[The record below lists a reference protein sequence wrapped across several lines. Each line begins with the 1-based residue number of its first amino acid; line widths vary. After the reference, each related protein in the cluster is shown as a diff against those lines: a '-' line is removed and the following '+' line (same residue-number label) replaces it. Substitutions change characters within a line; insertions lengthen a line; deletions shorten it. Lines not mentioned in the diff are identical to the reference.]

1 MFMFKPVDE
10 TNADLSTTKKIIFT
24 GLDNGGKSSIILAL
38 QRTLANL
45 ATLGPTKMVDRTTFD
60 YLGYK
65 ISNHDLG
72 GQKKYLITY
81 LKQPGKYF
89 LDTAVIIY
97 VIDIQEPNRY
107 DESISYFKDVLT
119 ELVALNTTPQIYVFF
134 HKAEKILLHGD
145 PETDKELEGAG
156 MQHVKQLEKSIR
168 DINGGRFKLEFKITT
183 IFDLWSITSAFSD
196 IMLKIFPQSVLL
208 DKALGEF
215 ASSNQL
221 DALLLLDSN
230 SLNLGTYYRNK
241 DSQDIVRSSTPY
253 FLTLLDSWKPFKI
266 GSQRK
271 QMKVTLNEYAFFFK
285 EIRQAN
291 PSAKN
296 KDAYISF
303 YFLAMTTNTKF
314 EVERLEDFSKMV
326 LGILKI

>member
-45 ATLGPTKMVDRTTFD
+45 AVLGPTKMVDRTTFD

-97 VIDIQEPNRY
+97 VIDIQEPNRFV
-107 DESISYFKDVLT
+107 ETVSYFKDVLA
-119 ELVALNTTPQIYVFF
+119 ELVTLKTNPQIYVFF

-145 PETDKELEGAG
+145 PETEKDIEGTG
-156 MQHVKQLEKSIR
+156 MQRVKQLEK
-168 DINGGRFKLEFKITT
+168 DITEINDKRFKLDFKITT

-271 QMKVTLNEYAFFFK
+271 QMKVTLNEYAFYFK
-285 EIRQAN
+285 EIRQPT
-291 PSAKN
+291 PSSKN
-296 KDAYISF
+296 KDAYVSF
-303 YFLAMTTNTKF
+303 YFLAMTTNAKF
-314 EVERLEDFSKMV
+314 DVERLEDFSKMV

>member
-1 MFMFKPVDE
+1 MFKSIDE
-10 TNADLSTTKKIIFT
+10 TKSNDILPSKKIIFT

-45 ATLGPTKMVDRTTFD
+45 ATLAPTKMVDRMVFD

-65 ISNHDLG
+65 ITNHDLG

-89 LDTAVIIY
+89 IDASVVIY
-97 VIDIQEPNRY
+97 VIDIQDTSRQE
-107 DESISYFKDVLT
+107 ESLSYFKDVLA
-119 ELVALNTTPQIYVFF
+119 ELVALQIKPLIFVLF
-134 HKAEKILLHGD
+134 HKAEKILLQGD
-145 PETDKELEGAG
+145 PETEKELEGSG
-156 MQHVKQLEKSIR
+156 MQRVKQLEKTIME
-168 DINGGRFKLEFKITT
+168 INAGRFKIDFKITT
-183 IFDLWSITSAFSD
+183 IFDLWSIMSAFSD
-196 IMLKIFPQSVLL
+196 IMLSIFPQSVLL
-208 DKALGEF
+208 DKTLGEY
-215 ASSNQL
+215 ASANQL

-230 SLNLGTYYRNK
+230 SLHLGAYYRNK

-271 QMKVTLNEYAFFFK
+271 QMKVTLNEYTFYFK
-285 EIRQAN
+285 EIRQPI
-291 PSAKN
+291 PSAKD

-303 YFLAMTTNTKF
+303 YFLAMTTNSKF
-314 EVERLEDFSKMV
+314 DVDRLEDFSKMI
-326 LGILKI
+326 LGILKM

>member
-1 MFMFKPVDE
+1 MFKPVDE
-10 TNADLSTTKKIIFT
+10 TNADNLPTKKIIFT

-45 ATLGPTKMVDRTTFD
+45 ATLAPTKMVDRTVFD

-65 ISNHDLG
+65 ITNHDLG

-89 LDTAVIIY
+89 LDTAVVIY
-97 VIDIQEPNRY
+97 VIDIQDTSRQ
-107 DESISYFKDVLT
+107 DETLSYFKDVLA
-119 ELVALNTTPQIYVFF
+119 ELTTLKTNPLIYVLF
-134 HKAEKILLHGD
+134 HKAEKILLQGD
-145 PETDKELEGAG
+145 PETENDLEGSG
-156 MQHVKQLEKSIR
+156 MQRIKQLEKAITE
-168 DINGGRFKLEFKITT
+168 INAGRFKVDFKITT

-208 DKALGEF
+208 DKTLAEY

-230 SLNLGTYYRNK
+230 SLNLGAFYRNK

-285 EIRQAN
+285 EIRQPT
-291 PSAKN
+291 PSSKN

-303 YFLAMTTNTKF
+303 YFLAMTTNSKF
-314 EVERLEDFSKMV
+314 DVDRLDDFSKMI
-326 LGILKI
+326 LGILKM

>member
-1 MFMFKPVDE
+1 MFKPVDE
-10 TNADLSTTKKIIFT
+10 TNADNVPSKKIIFT

-45 ATLGPTKMVDRTTFD
+45 ATLGPTKMVDRTVFD

-89 LDTAVIIY
+89 LDAAVVNY
-97 VIDIQEPNRY
+97 VIDVQEINRY
-107 DESISYFKDVLT
+107 DESISYFKDVLA
-119 ELVALNTTPQIYVFF
+119 ELVELKTNPLVYVFF
-134 HKAEKILLHGD
+134 HKAEKILLQGD
-145 PETDKELEGAG
+145 LETEKDLEGAG
-156 MQHVKQLEKSIR
+156 MQRIKQLEKAIME
-168 DINGGRFKLEFKITT
+168 INAGRFKVDFKITT

-215 ASSNQL
+215 ASANQL

-230 SLNLGTYYRNK
+230 SLNMGAYYRNK
-241 DSQDIVRSSTPY
+241 DANDIVRSSTPY

-271 QMKVTLNEYAFFFK
+271 HMKVTLNEFAFYFR
-285 EIRQAN
+285 EIRQPI

-296 KDAYISF
+296 KDAFLSF

-314 EVERLEDFSKMV
+314 DVDRLEDFSKMV

>member
-1 MFMFKPVDE
+1 MFKPVDE
-10 TNADLSTTKKIIFT
+10 TNADQIPSKKIIFT
-24 GLDNGGKSSIILAL
+24 GLDNSGKSSIILAL

-45 ATLGPTKMVDRTTFD
+45 ATLGPTKMVERSTFD

-65 ISNHDLG
+65 ISTHDLG

-89 LDTAVIIY
+89 LDTAVVIY
-97 VIDIQEPNRY
+97 VIDIQETSRY
-107 DESISYFKDVLT
+107 EESISYFKDVPA
-119 ELVALNTTPQIYVFF
+119 ELVTLKTHPQIYIFF
-134 HKAEKILLHGD
+134 HKAEKILLQGD
-145 PETDKELEGAG
+145 PETEKELPGSG
-156 MQHVKQLEKSIR
+156 MQRVKQLEKI
-168 DINGGRFKLEFKITT
+168 IAEANGGRFKVEYKLTT

-208 DKALGEF
+208 DKALGEY

-230 SLNLGTYYRNK
+230 SLNLGTWYRNK

-285 EIRQAN
+285 EIRQPA
-291 PSAKN
+291 PSPKN
-296 KDAYISF
+296 KDGFLSF

-314 EVERLEDFSKMV
+314 DVDRLEDFSKMI
-326 LGILKI
+326 LGILKT

>member
-1 MFMFKPVDE
+1 MFKPVDE
-10 TNADLSTTKKIIFT
+10 TNADQVPTKKMIFT

-45 ATLGPTKMVDRTTFD
+45 ATLAPTKMVDRTVFD
-60 YLGYK
+60 YLGYR

-89 LDTAVIIY
+89 IDTSVIIY
-97 VIDIQEPNRY
+97 VIDILETNRY
-107 DESISYFKDVLT
+107 EESISYFKDVLA
-119 ELVALNTTPQIYVFF
+119 ELEALKTNPLVYVFF
-134 HKAEKILLHGD
+134 HKAEKILLQGD
-145 PETDKELEGAG
+145 PETERELEGSG
-156 MQHVKQLEKSIR
+156 MQRVKRLEKSVS
-168 DINGGRFKLEFKITT
+168 DINGGRFKVEFKVTT
-183 IFDLWSITSAFSD
+183 IFDMWSITSAFSD
-196 IMLKIFPQSVLL
+196 IMLKMFPQSVLL
-208 DKALGEF
+208 DKTLGEF

-253 FLTLLDSWKPFKI
+253 FLTLLDSWKPFKM

-271 QMKVTLNEYAFFFK
+271 QMKVTLNEYAFYFK
-285 EIRQAN
+285 EIRQPT
-291 PSAKN
+291 PSAKDE
-296 KDAYISF
+296 DAYISF
-303 YFLAMTTNTKF
+303 YFLAMTTNAKF
-314 EVERLEDFSKMV
+314 DVDRLEDFSKMV
-326 LGILKI
+326 LGILKM